1 MPWGVLFIVVLIGA
15 GIFLRRRLR
24 DVRRTRLMNSP
35 FPAAWD
41 KILKR
46 NVSLYR
52 RLPAAL
58 RRQLQSHILVLL
70 AEKNFEGCGGL
81 EMTDE
86 IKVTIAAQAG
96 ILLLNKKPRY
106 YPGLDSILV
115 YPGTFVSQDIMPLG
129 EHAYLEGETENL
141 GESWKRGA
149 LILAWDAVKH
159 AAGALPGGQ
168 NVVLH
173 EFAHQLD
180 QENGTIDGAPPL
192 AHSTNYAA
200 WARTLGKEYRRLQ
213 RETRQGLRS
222 VMDEYGATD
231 PAEFFAVATETFFET
246 PRAMQRR
253 HGELYA
259 ILADYYRLDP
269 AAWVEESEMKQ

>member
-1 MPWGVLFIVVLIGA
+1 MPWILLLAVLLICA
-15 GIFLRRRLR
+15 AIFGRRYLRGLRRKRL
-24 DVRRTRLMNSP
+24 TNNP
-35 FPAAWD
+35 FPAAWG

-46 NVSLYR
+46 NVPLYR

-58 RRQLQSHILVLL
+58 RRQLQGHILVLL

-96 ILLLNKKPRY
+96 ILLLNRKPMY
-106 YPGLDSILV
+106 YPDLESILV
-115 YPGTFVSQDIMPLG
+115 YPGTFVAEDITPLSD
-129 EHAYLEGETENL
+129 HAYLEGETELL
-141 GESWKRGA
+141 GESWKRGT

-159 AAGALPGGQ
+159 AALDVHGGQ

-180 QENGTIDGAPPL
+180 QENGAADGAPL
-192 AHSTNYAA
+192 LERGAQYSA
-200 WARTLGKEYRRLQ
+200 WARTLGKEYRKLQ
-213 RETRQGLRS
+213 RSTRQGLRS

-231 PAEFFAVATETFFET
+231 PAEFFAVATETFFER
-246 PRAMQRR
+246 PLAMQRR
-253 HGELYA
+253 HQELYA
-259 ILADYYRLDP
+259 ILADYYKLDP
-269 AAWVEESEMKQ
+269 AAWVTDADT

>member
-1 MPWGVLFIVVLIGA
+1 MPWVVLLVIVLISA
-15 GIFLRRRLR
+15 GIFARRYLR
-24 DVRRTRLMNSP
+24 DVRRKRLMNAP

-52 RLPAAL
+52 RLPASL
-58 RRQLQSHILVLL
+58 RRQLQGNIQILL

-86 IKVTIAAQAG
+86 IKVTIVAQAG
-96 ILLLNKKPRY
+96 ILLLNRKPRY

-115 YPGTFVSQDIMPLG
+115 YPGTFVSQDIIPLG
-129 EHAYLEGETENL
+129 VHAYLEGETENL

-149 LILAWDAVKH
+149 LILSWDAVKH
-159 AAGALPGGQ
+159 AVGAPPSGQ

-180 QENGTIDGAPPL
+180 QENGVVDGAPPL
-192 AHSTNYAA
+192 AHGTNYAA
-200 WARTLGKEYRRLQ
+200 WARTLGQEYRRLQ
-213 RETRQGLRS
+213 RESRRGLQS
-222 VMDEYGATD
+222 VMDEYGSTD
-231 PAEFFAVATETFFET
+231 PAEFFAVATETFFER
-246 PRAMQRR
+246 PLAMQRR

-269 AAWVEESEMKQ
+269 ATWVEDSEMK

>member
-1 MPWGVLFIVVLIGA
+1 MPWVLLLVVVLICA
-15 GIFLRRRLR
+15 VIFGRRYLRSLRRK
-24 DVRRTRLMNSP
+24 RLMNAP

-46 NVSLYR
+46 NVPLYR

-58 RRQLQSHILVLL
+58 RRQLQGHILVLL

-81 EMTDE
+81 EMIDE

-96 ILLLNKKPRY
+96 ILLLNRKPRY

-115 YPGTFVSQDIMPLG
+115 YPGTFVSEDITPLG
-129 EHAYLEGETENL
+129 DHAHLEGETESL

-149 LILAWDAVKH
+149 LILAWDAVKR
-159 AAGALPGGQ
+159 AAMDVHGGQ

-180 QENGTIDGAPPL
+180 QENGAAVGAPL
-192 AHSTNYAA
+192 LERGTQYSA
-200 WARTLGKEYRRLQ
+200 WARILGKEYRKLQ
-213 RETRQGLRS
+213 RTVRHGLQS

-231 PAEFFAVATETFFET
+231 PAEFFAVATETFFER
-246 PRAMQRR
+246 PLAMQRR
-253 HGELYA
+253 HQELYA
-259 ILADYYRLDP
+259 LLADYYRLDP
-269 AAWVEESEMKQ
+269 AAWVGDANT